1 MGRRQNPLEPL
12 LRSARCVAL
21 VMLLMGCA
29 GGPSATPTT
38 GTSDPAAAAPAIV
51 DEGTALGALLG
62 PWRPEPIPVWP
73 ALLAEVARDCAGSM
87 QPFPAVPLVA
97 VDARGGGRVQALF
110 AGDGRQAACYDMT
123 VDVRGAVGA
132 TGGGMTSMG
141 DVQPPLGAQALRSAG
156 LSSSAIGV
164 GRNAVTSSVVSGE
177 AGASI
182 VTVVIAMPGQARM
195 RATLA
200 NGWYLFWWPGAI
212 PAGTKVIGLDGF
224 GQDVTTSDP

>member
-1 MGRRQNPLEPL
+1 MGRHRNPTAPL
-12 LRSARCVAL
+12 LWSASCVAL

-38 GTSDPAAAAPAIV
+38 GASDPAVAAPAIV

-62 PWRPEPIPVWP
+62 PWRAEPIPLWP
-73 ALLAEVARDCAGSM
+73 ALLAEVARKCAGSM

-110 AGDGRQAACYDMT
+110 AGAGRQAACYDMT
-123 VDVRGAVGA
+123 IDMRGAVGA
-132 TGGGMTSMG
+132 MGGGMTSMG
-141 DVQPPLGAQALRSAG
+141 DVQPPIGAQALRSAG
-156 LSSSAIGV
+156 LSTSGGDA
-164 GRNAVTSSVVSGE
+164 NAVASSVVSGE
-177 AGASI
+177 AGAAI

-224 GQDVTTSDP
+224 GQDVATSDP